1 MQIGRTQSILIV
13 CFRFIGDVL
22 VTTPLAASIKQS
34 LPGAIIDYLV
44 FEGTEG
50 VLAHNSLVRNIITV
64 PQKESNASVLIS
76 LFRRY
81 DLSIAAYPSDR
92 TLLAAA
98 MAGKA
103 SIGLIYDR
111 KDAWWKK
118 ALLSAHRFC
127 DDRVHVVANIL
138 SLLEPL
144 GIAPAPRVAMGY
156 DDKDLSF
163 ASTIIPAEKYVVLH
177 PYSRNSCKYWPAEK
191 WGVLASLIQE
201 QTDCKAFFTTTPDP
215 ADGSYLQEIL
225 ATAPHDVLT
234 FKEPCTLGQ
243 LAGVIRGSAA
253 FVGIDT
259 VVTHMAAA
267 LETPTVALFGPSL
280 TRYWGPWP
288 NGCPEPSPFSANK
301 GLQRSGNVTV
311 VQKDW
316 PCVPCNRETC
326 SISTRG
332 KMECL
337 EQLTPEEVLSEL
349 KRYCS
354 NA

>member
-1 MQIGRTQSILIV
+1 M
-13 CFRFIGDVL
+13 L
-22 VTTPLAASIKQS
+22 VTTPLAASIKQA
-34 LPGAIIDYLV
+34 LPGATIDYLV

-50 VLAHNSLVRNIITV
+50 VLTHNPLVRNVITV
-64 PQKESNASVLIS
+64 PRKGSNAAVLIS

-81 DLSIAAYPSDR
+81 DLSFAAYPSDR
-92 TLLAAA
+92 TLLVATV
-98 MAGKA
+98 AGKY
-103 SIGLIYDR
+103 SIGLIYGG

-118 ALLSAHRFC
+118 VLLSAHRFC
-127 DDRVHVVANIL
+127 DDRMHVVANIL
-138 SLLEPL
+138 SLLGPL
-144 GIAPAPRVAMGY
+144 GITPVHRVAMGY
-156 DDKDLSF
+156 DDKDLAF
-163 ASTIIPAEKYVVLH
+163 ASTIIPVKKYVILH

-191 WGVLASLIQE
+191 WSLLAGLIQE
-201 QTDCKAFFTTTPDP
+201 QTDCKAVFTTTPDP
-215 ADGSYLQEIL
+215 TDRSYLQEIL

-234 FKEPCTLGQ
+234 FKKPCTLGQ

-267 LETPTVALFGPSL
+267 LEAPTVALFGPSL

-288 NGCPEPSPFSANK
+288 NGCTEVSPFAANK
-301 GLQRSGNVTV
+301 GVQRVGNVTV

-337 EQLTPEEVLSEL
+337 EQLTPDEVFGEL
-349 KRYCS
+349 EKTLGAGR
-354 NA
+354 